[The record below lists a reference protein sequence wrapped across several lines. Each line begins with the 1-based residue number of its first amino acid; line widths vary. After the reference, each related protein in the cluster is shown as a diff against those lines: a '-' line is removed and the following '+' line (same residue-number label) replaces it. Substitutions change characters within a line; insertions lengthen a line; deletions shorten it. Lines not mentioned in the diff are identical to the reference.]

1 VIEKERE
8 TRGFERKRKNDK
20 KRGRER
26 GGEIGRRGKG
36 LVSEGERGREG
47 KSK

>member
-1 VIEKERE
+1 VIEKERK
-8 TRGFERKRKNDK
+8 TRGFERKRRSDK

-26 GGEIGRRGKG
+26 GGERGRRGKG
-36 LVSEGERGREG
+36 LVGEGERSREG